1 VEKRFGDL
9 AEGRRNLFT
18 HEDEKKQQQYMDRVA
33 AQDFSSVSLTDL
45 KAQDVDALNKD
56 VTTSFNIS
64 AEHFATAAGPLLMV
78 RPRVF
83 GRVNLPVDHKKRKVA
98 IDLEQ
103 TMHASDDYDIEIPAG
118 YTVDELPDPVKVDMG
133 FASYES
139 STVVQGTK
147 LHYTSSYTLRQ
158 VSLPPEKYPELQR
171 LAGLIEGD
179 EQGRAVLKRSQEA
192 SPAHP

>member
-1 VEKRFGDL
+1 
-9 AEGRRNLFT
+9 
-18 HEDEKKQQQYMDRVA
+18 MDRVA
-33 AQDFSSVSLTDL
+33 AQDFASVSLTDL
-45 KAQDVDALNKD
+45 KAEDVNALNKD
-56 VTTSFNIS
+56 VTTSFKIS

-83 GRVNLPVDHKKRKVA
+83 GTVNLPVDHKKRKVA
-98 IDLEQ
+98 IDLKQ

-118 YTVDELPDPVKVDMG
+118 YVVDELPDPVKVDVG

-139 STVVQGTK
+139 STVVEGTK

-158 VSLPPEKYPELQR
+158 VSLPPEKYADLQR

-179 EQGRAVLKRSQEA
+179 EQGRAVLKRSQ
-192 SPAHP
+192 